1 MFSLD
6 QVLSVTR
13 NLLQIAGT
21 LLMAYGFV
29 TEGVWESVSGA
40 VVMAVPILWGIFAH
54 SKGQIISSAAKL
66 SDVDRIVTD
75 RATAISI
82 PSPKVV
88 SR

>member
-1 MFSLD
+1 M
-6 QVLSVTR
+6 
-13 NLLQIAGT
+13 G
-21 LLMAYGFV
+21 
-29 TEGVWESVSGA
+29 
-40 VVMAVPILWGIFAH
+40 VPIVWGIFAH